1 MQNFEEELRKVAY
14 EPAKLLIKKLEENY
28 DNLTIEQ
35 KRDYEK
41 LKFGLKMYD
50 LEQLEKKQPKQPK
63 GGFRWA

>member
-1 MQNFEEELRKVAY
+1 MEKDFQDELRKVVH
-14 EPAKLLIKKLEENY
+14 EPAKLLLKKLEENY
-28 DNLTIEQ
+28 DKLTLEQ

-50 LEQLEKKQPKQPK
+50 LEQLEKEQQPK